1 MPNSFP
7 EKTGKKRK
15 AQSAIFLNVRN
26 PLPLFLVYANREGRR
41 MNKKNVER
49 SPGLLAALRIDEP
62 LMGLLFASLSSLLY
76 VALDVLRKL
85 LGQRMAALPVAIGIN
100 LGALP

>member
-1 MPNSFP
+1 
-7 EKTGKKRK
+7 
-15 AQSAIFLNVRN
+15 
-26 PLPLFLVYANREGRR
+26 
-41 MNKKNVER
+41 
-49 SPGLLAALRIDEP
+49 
-62 LMGLLFASLSSLLY
+62 MGLLFASLSSLLY